1 MLPGFN
7 PLTNYLH
14 TDAVSHFNDFPEYCH
29 LAAVRID
36 SIQHPFIQLQYIRT
50 IFIIGV
56 MLLRVFRGPSV
67 FDRLNGM
74 FVIGLDVIV
83 VLLLVGYTDGREA
96 MYIDIAVSYGVL
108 GFITSVIVAKFMGG
122 KEKHD
127 D

>member
-1 MLPGFN
+1 MDLIFKILMYG
-7 PLTNYLH
+7 
-14 TDAVSHFNDFPEYCH
+14 
-29 LAAVRID
+29 
-36 SIQHPFIQLQYIRT
+36 T

-67 FDRLNGM
+67 FDRPNGM

>member
-1 MLPGFN
+1 MDLIFKILMYG
-7 PLTNYLH
+7 
-14 TDAVSHFNDFPEYCH
+14 
-29 LAAVRID
+29 
-36 SIQHPFIQLQYIRT
+36 T

-83 VLLLVGYTDGREA
+83 VLLLVGYTDGREE

-122 KEKHD
+122 EEKHD

>member
-1 MLPGFN
+1 MNLVFKILMYG
-7 PLTNYLH
+7 
-14 TDAVSHFNDFPEYCH
+14 
-29 LAAVRID
+29 
-36 SIQHPFIQLQYIRT
+36 T
-50 IFIIGV
+50 IFVIGV

-83 VLLLVGYTDGREA
+83 VLLLVGYTDGRED
-96 MYIDIAVSYGVL
+96 MYIDIAISYGVL
-108 GFITSVIVAKFMGG
+108 GFITSVIVAKFIGG

>member
-1 MLPGFN
+1 MNLIFKILMYG
-7 PLTNYLH
+7 
-14 TDAVSHFNDFPEYCH
+14 
-29 LAAVRID
+29 
-36 SIQHPFIQLQYIRT
+36 T

-56 MLLRVFRGPSV
+56 MLFRVFRGPSV

-83 VLLLVGYTDGREA
+83 VLLLVGYTDGREE
-96 MYIDIAVSYGVL
+96 MYIDIAISYGVL
-108 GFITSVIVAKFMGG
+108 GFITSVIVAKFIGG

>member
-1 MLPGFN
+1 MNLVFKVLMYG
-7 PLTNYLH
+7 
-14 TDAVSHFNDFPEYCH
+14 
-29 LAAVRID
+29 
-36 SIQHPFIQLQYIRT
+36 T

-83 VLLLVGYTDGREA
+83 VLLLVGYTDGREE
-96 MYIDIAVSYGVL
+96 MYIDIAISYGVL
-108 GFITSVIVAKFMGG
+108 GFITSVIVAKFIGG
-122 KEKHD
+122 KEKND

>member
-1 MLPGFN
+1 MDLIFKILMYG
-7 PLTNYLH
+7 
-14 TDAVSHFNDFPEYCH
+14 
-29 LAAVRID
+29 
-36 SIQHPFIQLQYIRT
+36 T

-83 VLLLVGYTDGREA
+83 VLLLVGYTDGREE

>member
-1 MLPGFN
+1 MDLIFKILMYG
-7 PLTNYLH
+7 
-14 TDAVSHFNDFPEYCH
+14 
-29 LAAVRID
+29 
-36 SIQHPFIQLQYIRT
+36 T

-83 VLLLVGYTDGREA
+83 VLLLVGDTDGREA

>member
-1 MLPGFN
+1 
-7 PLTNYLH
+7 
-14 TDAVSHFNDFPEYCH
+14 
-29 LAAVRID
+29 
-36 SIQHPFIQLQYIRT
+36 
-50 IFIIGV
+50 
-56 MLLRVFRGPSV
+56 
-67 FDRLNGM
+67 M